1 MTHSLTSEQFL
12 ELVAKSGLVEASAL
26 TGLES
31 RVRDQLDGELPQK
44 AERLADLMIRK
55 DLLTTWHVEKL
66 LSGKYK
72 GFFLGNYKLL
82 GHIGTGGM
90 SSVYLAEHT
99 RMGDKRAIKVL
110 PKSRVNDATYLARFQ
125 LEAKAIASL
134 HHPNIVLAYDI
145 DNDGDVHYIVMEY
158 VDGID
163 MQQIVKNDGPLDM
176 SFAAEMVAQAA
187 HGLDHAHANG
197 VIHRDVKPA
206 NLLIDKSGNVR
217 LLDMGLAL
225 VDTEDEQSLTVVNNE
240 NVLGTADYLA
250 PEQALNSHS
259 VDHRA
264 DIYGLGC
271 TLYFLLTGQPP
282 FSDGTLA
289 QRIARH
295 QKEMPKSIREI
306 RTDCSGE
313 LEGICVKMIQK
324 DPRYRYQSA
333 KEVAVALENYVAK
346 APKPVNVGVA
356 VGGNALVT
364 DEGSSSISLDEVRD
378 SSLREGDTLSSKVD
392 DTLSSSKNVL
402 DREVSELT
410 SNQSGRLVSVK
421 PRPDLMDGSFIDLQ
435 VESGYVESESELSNS
450 GNAQANREPTPS
462 GDDLRFQ
469 YRRRKQVDPLLLAAL
484 VTALFIIAVTLG
496 FMLARVIG

>member
-12 ELVAKSGLVEASAL
+12 ELVAKSGLVDASAL

-44 AERLADLMIRK
+44 AERLADLLIRK
-55 DLLTTWHVEKL
+55 DMLTTWHVEKL

-110 PKSRVNDATYLARFQ
+110 PKSRVKDATYLARFQ

-306 RTDCSGE
+306 RKDCSGE

-356 VGGNALVT
+356 VGSNALVT
-364 DEGSSSISLDEVRD
+364 DEGSSSISLDEGRD

-402 DREVSELT
+402 DREISELT

-435 VESGYVESESELSNS
+435 VESGYVESESELANS
-450 GNAQANREPTPS
+450 GNAQANQEPTPS

-469 YRRRKQVDPLLLAAL
+469 YRRRKQIDPLLLAAL

>member
-1 MTHSLTSEQFL
+1 M
-12 ELVAKSGLVEASAL
+12 
-26 TGLES
+26 
-31 RVRDQLDGELPQK
+31 
-44 AERLADLMIRK
+44 
-55 DLLTTWHVEKL
+55 
-66 LSGKYK
+66 
-72 GFFLGNYKLL
+72 
-82 GHIGTGGM
+82 
-90 SSVYLAEHT
+90 
-99 RMGDKRAIKVL
+99 
-110 PKSRVNDATYLARFQ
+110 
-125 LEAKAIASL
+125 
-134 HHPNIVLAYDI
+134 
-145 DNDGDVHYIVMEY
+145 
-158 VDGID
+158 
-163 MQQIVKNDGPLDM
+163 
-176 SFAAEMVAQAA
+176 
-187 HGLDHAHANG
+187 
-197 VIHRDVKPA
+197 
-206 NLLIDKSGNVR
+206 R

-306 RTDCSGE
+306 RKDCSGE

-356 VGGNALVT
+356 VGSNALVT
-364 DEGSSSISLDEVRD
+364 DEGSSSISLDEGRD

-402 DREVSELT
+402 DREISELT

-435 VESGYVESESELSNS
+435 VESGYVESESELANS
-450 GNAQANREPTPS
+450 GNAQANQEPTPS

-469 YRRRKQVDPLLLAAL
+469 YRRRKQIDPLLLAAL

-496 FMLARVIG
+496 FMLAQVIG